1 MSLYFDAN
9 GNVRKLHITLTAGSL
24 LTAYLFNFVV
34 GISQVNEPGM
44 HPLLTSSDT
53 KFIADQHLS
62 FS

>member
-9 GNVRKLHITLTAGSL
+9 GNVRKLQITLTASSL
-24 LTAYLFNFVV
+24 LIAYLFNFVIGV
-34 GISQVNEPGM
+34 SQVNEPGM
-44 HPLLTSSDT
+44 HPLLTTTGT